1 MASKLQ
7 HTVSYPFSTARLWAI
22 YTTEKYWHDLVER
35 MNSGHGHVEKVTIA
49 EDTVTVEIQQ
59 GIPADKLPSAVTK
72 VMPGDLRIPRKN
84 TYRLVG
90 DRIEGETQA
99 TVDGA
104 PVPVEVTGTLLTTG
118 DPATTD
124 NRAEVSVNLPL
135 FGGKI
140 EKSVVSELSALLD
153 AERGHTVEW
162 ESENPLT

>member
-35 MNSGHGHVEKVTIA
+35 VNGGHGHVDKVTITG
-49 EDTVTVEIQQ
+49 DTVTVQIQQ

-72 VMPGDLRIPRKN
+72 VMPGDLRIPRTN

-90 DRIEGETQA
+90 DRIEGETHA

-104 PVPVEVTGTLLTTG
+104 PVPVDVTGSTVTSG
-118 DPATTD
+118 DPASTD
-124 NRAEVSVNLPL
+124 NRVEVSVNLPL
-135 FGGKI
+135 FGGRI

-153 AERGHTVEW
+153 AEREHTVEW
-162 ESENPLT
+162 ETENPLT

>member
-1 MASKLQ
+1 
-7 HTVSYPFSTARLWAI
+7 
-22 YTTEKYWHDLVER
+22 
-35 MNSGHGHVEKVTIA
+35 
-49 EDTVTVEIQQ
+49 
-59 GIPADKLPSAVTK
+59 
-72 VMPGDLRIPRKN
+72 MPGDLRIPRKN

-90 DRIEGETQA
+90 DRIEGETHA

-104 PVPVEVTGTLLTTG
+104 PVPVDVTGTTVTSG

-162 ESENPLT
+162 ETENPLT